1 MNGLSSFESGW
12 PIFLTTLTRIIQET
26 GPNIPVRQGLENT
39 LDILVRNLGYR
50 RVHIELFDLPRR
62 NTKISLDRGRDPGM
76 SHLFGPGPL
85 ATSQVMATRR
95 TLVIEDVKDHPDFI
109 GRHPEELMTLSFLC
123 VPVCAPKP
131 APGSPQ
137 GSRPAQGDAVP
148 PPQGSAVP
156 FPAGAE
162 AAGDP
167 EGFMPQAA
175 GGVLGTLSVDIPKA
189 PPVFLE
195 AHCDFLSVVATLIGS
210 LSIRLRDELTRPRR
224 RLPQPQ
230 PDPATEEPQGTS
242 VPVAVSKS
250 MRLVLR
256 QVAQAAA
263 SSTPVLFR
271 GEEGTGKEFLAEL
284 LHAQSPRRQRPFL
297 RLGCASEPE
306 DVVEETLFGVQKGE
320 ASESTRSKRGIFEL
334 AQGGTVF
341 LDDIEELSPVAQR
354 AVLRVLQE
362 GTVQRKGSSAP
373 IAVDVRVVAA
383 TSASLGERMAKG
395 EFLEDLYYGLSVLP
409 IYVPALRDRAGDILP
424 LAEHF
429 LGEYSIKLG
438 KPLRRISTPAIDL
451 LNQYHWP
458 GNARELA
465 NCMERAA
472 VLCDEGVV
480 RTYHLPPT
488 LQTAES
494 SNTGPSLSFGE
505 AVAKFEQELLIEA
518 LKKARGNMFQAA
530 RDLRES
536 YRVVNYKVKK
546 YGIDPKRFT
555 MGRRG

>member
-26 GPNIPVRQGLENT
+26 GPNIHVRQGLENT

-50 RVHIELFDLPRR
+50 RVHIELFDLPRK

-95 TLVIEDVKDHPDFI
+95 TLVVEDVKDHPDFI
-109 GRHPEELMTLSFLC
+109 GRPPEELMTLSFLC
-123 VPVCAPKP
+123 VPVCAPRP

-137 GSRPAQGDAVP
+137 GTPGQPEDSLAA
-148 PPQGSAVP
+148 GSP
-156 FPAGAE
+156 GPAGTDHPDSQDE
-162 AAGDP
+162 
-167 EGFMPQAA
+167 PQLQAP

-195 AHCDFLSVVATLIGS
+195 AHCDFLSVVATLVGS

-224 RLPQPQ
+224 RPAQPQ
-230 PDPATEEPQGTS
+230 PDNAPDEPQGIAA
-242 VPVAVSKS
+242 PVAVSKS

-256 QVAQAAA
+256 QVAQAA
-263 SSTPVLFR
+263 SSVTPVLFR

-341 LDDIEELSPVAQR
+341 LDDIEELSPMAQR

-373 IAVDVRVVAA
+373 IAVDVRVAAA

-429 LGEYSIKLG
+429 LGEYSKKLG

>member
-50 RVHIELFDLPRR
+50 RVHIELFDLPRK

-85 ATSQVMATRR
+85 ATGQVMATRR
-95 TLVIEDVKDHPDFI
+95 TLVIEDVADHPDFI
-109 GRHPEELMTLSFLC
+109 GRPPEELETLSFLC
-123 VPVCAPKP
+123 VPISAPKA
-131 APGSPQ
+131 APGAPQAVSPQ
-137 GSRPAQGDAVP
+137 ASEP
-148 PPQGSAVP
+148 SAA
-156 FPAGAE
+156 PAGGLPASTTE
-162 AAGDP
+162 ADEEFP
-167 EGFMPQAA
+167 VQPP
-175 GGVLGTLSVDIPKA
+175 GGILGTLSVDIPKA

-195 AHCDFLSVVATLIGS
+195 AHCDFLSVVATLVGS

-224 RLPQPQ
+224 RAVQAQADPPQDDPQ
-230 PDPATEEPQGTS
+230 TALA
-242 VPVAVSKS
+242 PVAVSKS

-256 QVAQAAA
+256 QVAQAAT
-263 SSTPVLFR
+263 SNTPVLFR

-306 DVVEETLFGVQKGE
+306 EMVEETLFGVQKGE
-320 ASESTRSKRGIFEL
+320 LSESTRSKRGIFEL

-341 LDDIEELSPVAQR
+341 LDDIEELSPAAQK
-354 AVLRVLQE
+354 AVLRVLHE
-362 GTVQRKGSSAP
+362 GTVQRKGAAGP
-373 IAVDVRVVAA
+373 VAVDVRVVAA

-429 LGEYSIKLG
+429 LGEYSRKLG
-438 KPLRRISTPAIDL
+438 KPLRRISTPTIDL

-472 VLCDEGVV
+472 MLCDEGVV

>member
-26 GPNIPVRQGLENT
+26 GPNIPVRQGLENILGT
-39 LDILVRNLGYR
+39 LVSNLGYR
-50 RVHIELFDLPRR
+50 RAHLELFDLPRK
-62 NTKISLDRGRDPGM
+62 NAKISLDRGRDP
-76 SHLFGPGPL
+76 SIAHLYGPGPL
-85 ATSQVMATRR
+85 ATGQVMATRR

-109 GRHPEELMTLSFLC
+109 GRPAEELATLSFLC
-123 VPVCAPKP
+123 VPIHAPRPGPEGQP
-131 APGSPQ
+131 APETQDDLSDQ
-137 GSRPAQGDAVP
+137 D
-148 PPQGSAVP
+148 
-156 FPAGAE
+156 
-162 AAGDP
+162 
-167 EGFMPQAA
+167 
-175 GGVLGTLSVDIPKA
+175 GVLGTLSVDIPKA

-195 AHCDFLSVVATLIGS
+195 AHCDFLTVVAALVSS
-210 LSIRLRDELTRPRR
+210 LSLRLRDELTRPRR
-224 RLPQPQ
+224 RAPS
-230 PDPATEEPQGTS
+230 PAAEPEESREHAVKP
-242 VPVAVSKS
+242 PVAVSKG
-250 MRLVLR
+250 MRLVIR
-256 QVAQAAA
+256 QVAQSTT

-297 RLGCASEPE
+297 RLGCGSEPPEAME
-306 DVVEETLFGVQKGE
+306 DALFGVQKGE
-320 ASESTRSKRGIFEL
+320 ASESSRSRRGLFEL

-341 LDDIEELSPVAQR
+341 LDDIEELSPAAQT
-354 AVLRVLQE
+354 AVSRVIHE
-362 GTVQRKGSSAP
+362 GAVQRKGGQSP
-373 IAVDVRVVAA
+373 VAVDVRIVAA
-383 TSASLGERMAKG
+383 TSAPLGELMATG

-409 IYVPALRDRAGDILP
+409 IYVPPLRDRAGDILP

-429 LGEYSIKLG
+429 LAEYSQKLG

-458 GNARELA
+458 GNVRELA
-465 NCMERAA
+465 SCMERAA
-472 VLCDEGVV
+472 MLCDEGVV

-505 AVAKFEQELLIEA
+505 AVAKFEQELLVEA

>member
-1 MNGLSSFESGW
+1 MNGLSSFDSGW

-26 GPNIPVRQGLENT
+26 GPNIPVRQGLEKT
-39 LDILVRNLGYR
+39 LDILVGSLGYR
-50 RVHIELFDLPRR
+50 RVHIELFDLPRK
-62 NTKISLDRGRDPGM
+62 NTKISLDRGREAAI

-95 TLVIEDVKDHPDFI
+95 TLVIEDVGDHPDFI
-109 GRHPEELMTLSFLC
+109 GRPPEELETLSFLC
-123 VPVCAPKP
+123 VPINAPKP
-131 APGSPQ
+131 APAGQ
-137 GSRPAQGDAVP
+137 VAAAAAADAAQAP
-148 PPQGSAVP
+148 EA
-156 FPAGAE
+156 PAGQPG
-162 AAGDP
+162 AAD
-167 EGFMPQAA
+167 AA
-175 GGVLGTLSVDIPKA
+175 VADEPAAKEPHGVLGTLSVDIPKA

-195 AHCDFLSVVATLIGS
+195 AHCDFLSVVATLVGS
-210 LSIRLRDELTRPRR
+210 LSMRLRDELTRPRR
-224 RLPQPQ
+224 RLIQTQ
-230 PDPATEEPQGTS
+230 TDPLPEPPLGGQA
-242 VPVAVSKS
+242 PVAVSKS

-263 SSTPVLFR
+263 SNTPVLFR

-284 LHAQSPRRQRPFL
+284 LHAQSPRRARPFL
-297 RLGCASEPE
+297 RLSCGTDPQE
-306 DVVEETLFGVQKGE
+306 VVEEALFGVQKGE
-320 ASESTRSKRGIFEL
+320 ASESTRSRRGVFEL
-334 AQGGTVF
+334 AQGGGVF
-341 LDDIEELSPVAQR
+341 LDDIEELSPASQK
-354 AVLRVLQE
+354 AVLRVIHE
-362 GTVQRKGSSAP
+362 GTVLRKGGIAP
-373 IAVDVRVVAA
+373 VHVDARIVAA

-429 LGEYSIKLG
+429 LDQYSKKLG
-438 KPLRRISTPAIDL
+438 KALRRISTPAIDL

-465 NCMERAA
+465 SCMERAA
-472 VLCDEGVV
+472 MLCDEGVV

>member
-39 LDILVRNLGYR
+39 LDILVGNLGYR
-50 RVHIELFDLPRR
+50 RVHIELFDLPRK
-62 NTKISLDRGRDPGM
+62 NTKISLDKGRDPGM

-85 ATSQVMATRR
+85 ATGQVMATRR
-95 TLVIEDVKDHPDFI
+95 TLVVEDVKDHPDFI
-109 GRHPEELMTLSFLC
+109 GRPPEELETLSFLC
-123 VPVCAPKP
+123 VPISAPRP
-131 APGSPQ
+131 APGGRQ
-137 GSRPAQGDAVP
+137 GT
-148 PPQGSAVP
+148 PPQPETA
-156 FPAGAE
+156 PAGPDGQDGPDE
-162 AAGDP
+162 
-167 EGFMPQAA
+167 PQAQA
-175 GGVLGTLSVDIPKA
+175 PGGVLGTLSVDIPKA

-195 AHCDFLSVVATLIGS
+195 AHCDFLSVVATLVGS

-224 RLPQPQ
+224 RQVQPQ
-230 PDPATEEPQGTS
+230 AEAAPDEPQGIAA
-242 VPVAVSKS
+242 PVAVSKS

-256 QVAQAAA
+256 QVAQAA
-263 SSTPVLFR
+263 SSLTPVLFR

-297 RLGCASEPE
+297 RLGCGSEPE
-306 DVVEETLFGVQKGE
+306 DVVEEALAGVQKGE
-320 ASESTRSKRGIFEL
+320 ASESTRSKRGVFEL

-341 LDDIEELSPVAQR
+341 LDDIEELSPAAQK

-362 GTVQRKGSSAP
+362 GTVQRKGATSP
-373 IAVDVRVVAA
+373 VIVDVRVVAA

-429 LGEYSIKLG
+429 LGEYSKKLG

-472 VLCDEGVV
+472 MLCDEGVV

>member
-1 MNGLSSFESGW
+1 
-12 PIFLTTLTRIIQET
+12 
-26 GPNIPVRQGLENT
+26 
-39 LDILVRNLGYR
+39 
-50 RVHIELFDLPRR
+50 
-62 NTKISLDRGRDPGM
+62 
-76 SHLFGPGPL
+76 
-85 ATSQVMATRR
+85 
-95 TLVIEDVKDHPDFI
+95 
-109 GRHPEELMTLSFLC
+109 
-123 VPVCAPKP
+123 
-131 APGSPQ
+131 
-137 GSRPAQGDAVP
+137 
-148 PPQGSAVP
+148 
-156 FPAGAE
+156 
-162 AAGDP
+162 
-167 EGFMPQAA
+167 
-175 GGVLGTLSVDIPKA
+175 
-189 PPVFLE
+189 
-195 AHCDFLSVVATLIGS
+195 
-210 LSIRLRDELTRPRR
+210 
-224 RLPQPQ
+224 
-230 PDPATEEPQGTS
+230 
-242 VPVAVSKS
+242 

-263 SSTPVLFR
+263 SNTPVLLR

-297 RLGCASEPE
+297 RLGCGSEPPE
-306 DVVEETLFGVQKGE
+306 VVEETLFGVQKGE
-320 ASESTRSKRGIFEL
+320 ASESTRSRRGLFEL

-341 LDDIEELSPVAQR
+341 LDDIEELSPQAQK
-354 AVLRVLQE
+354 AVVRVLHE
-362 GTVQRKGSSAP
+362 GTAQRKGGQSPVPVEAR
-373 IAVDVRVVAA
+373 IVAA
-383 TSASLGERMAKG
+383 TSASLGELMARG
-395 EFLEDLYYGLSVLP
+395 EFLEDLYYGLGVLP

-429 LGEYSIKLG
+429 LTEYSKKLG

-465 NCMERAA
+465 SCMERAA
-472 VLCDEGVV
+472 MLCEEGVV

-505 AVAKFEQELLIEA
+505 AVAKFEQELLVEA

>member
-39 LDILVRNLGYR
+39 LDILVGNLGYR

-62 NTKISLDRGRDPGM
+62 NTKISLDRGRDQGI

-85 ATSQVMATRR
+85 ATGQVMATRR

-109 GRHPEELMTLSFLC
+109 GRPPEELETLSFLC
-123 VPVCAPKP
+123 VPIHAPKP
-131 APGSPQ
+131 IPANHPGLAVSSESP
-137 GSRPAQGDAVP
+137 SPLSPDAQPGQADPGDA
-148 PPQGSAVP
+148 
-156 FPAGAE
+156 AGP
-162 AAGDP
+162 DDTP
-167 EGFMPQAA
+167 MPDQ

-195 AHCDFLSVVATLIGS
+195 AHCDFLSVVATLVGS

-224 RLPQPQ
+224 RLHQPQ
-230 PDPATEEPQGTS
+230 PDTTPLPQDGRT
-242 VPVAVSKS
+242 PVAVSKS

-256 QVAQAAA
+256 QVAQAAL

-284 LHAQSPRRQRPFL
+284 LHGQSPRRQRPFL
-297 RLGCASEPE
+297 RLSCGTDPE
-306 DVVEETLFGVQKGE
+306 EVVEETLFGVQKGE
-320 ASESTRSKRGIFEL
+320 ASESTRSKRGVFEL

-341 LDDIEELSPVAQR
+341 LDDIEELSPAAQK
-354 AVLRVLQE
+354 AVLRVIHE
-362 GTVQRKGSSAP
+362 GTVQRKGGLEP
-373 IAVDVRVVAA
+373 IHVDVRIVAA
-383 TSASLGERMAKG
+383 TSASLGERMTKG

-429 LGEYSIKLG
+429 LSEYSKKLG

-465 NCMERAA
+465 SCMERAA
-472 VLCDEGVV
+472 MLCDEGVV